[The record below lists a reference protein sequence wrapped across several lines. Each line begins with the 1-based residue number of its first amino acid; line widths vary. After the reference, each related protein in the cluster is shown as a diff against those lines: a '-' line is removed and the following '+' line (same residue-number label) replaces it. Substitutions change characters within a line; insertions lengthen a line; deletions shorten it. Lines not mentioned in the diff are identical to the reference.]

1 MTDFLDSIKAVYGTL
16 KPTAITIDPILEE
29 IAKTTPFSY
38 EMIKDAYG
46 DLKNYDLVR
55 AACQFS
61 SVTQTPLFLKDKH
74 ITQRLDT
81 CDMLLMAIYGG
92 PS

>member
-1 MTDFLDSIKAVYGTL
+1 MIGFLDFIKVVYETP
-16 KPTAITIDPILEE
+16 KPPVITVDPILEE

-38 EMIKDAYG
+38 EMIKDAHG

-61 SVTQTPLFLKDKH
+61 LVTQTPLFLKDKH
-74 ITQRLDT
+74 ITRRIDT

-92 PS
+92 E